1 MIKATADPP
10 KPWIYLIVAT
20 GDIYEDI
27 PQAQAAAREGADIV
41 AVIRSTGQS
50 LLDYVP
56 EGATRE
62 GFAGTYATR
71 ENFRLMR
78 AALDDVSRELGRYVR
93 LTNYASGLCMPEI
106 AALAGLE
113 RLDMML
119 NDCMY
124 GIIFRDINPR
134 RTFIDQRFSRQIHAR
149 AGIIINTGED
159 NYLTTADAVDA
170 AHTVVVSQLLNEFF
184 GKEAGLADGQL
195 GLGHAFEINPE
206 VPDSFVLELAHAQ
219 LVRELFPD
227 APLKYMPPTKHMTGN
242 VFAGYLLDAFFN
254 LAGVMTDQSIL
265 LIGMMTEGIHT
276 PFLSD
281 RDLALEN
288 VRYVARAAAR
298 LGENFRPPPGGFV
311 ERRAQQVLGEAVDLL
326 RRISRDGLLNAIA
339 DGTFGVTRR
348 PADGGRGLDGVI
360 ERADGYFNP
369 ASEFLEAGPAAARTG
384 GSIMSGQVIRPY
396 GDTTGDGQVQV
407 SFTLPVPFGTEEERA
422 LARRRRA
429 AAGRQ
434 DGPGTGHGGA
444 RQGDGPGLH
453 VLHRLRQRPAPGR
466 PLRGHGGAAGVP
478 AAVPRPRST
487 GGSGRPRP
495 GAGGGRRV
503 HRRRRAH
510 RRHRRHP
517 QRQGARGGEGPGVLP
532 GDAGGQ
538 PGRAG
543 GGGRPGRPRGGRAR
557 GRGAGQPGRHP
568 AGRAHLAAARQ
579 IAAAFREDSGMTRP
593 AAAGR
598 RRPQVRPG
606 DGRRARR
613 GPGVRPRHHAP
624 RGGQLPGPHAG
635 ARAAGGDA
643 A

>member
-1 MIKATADPP
+1 VESRLRLDPAMVAEARELARVAGQPIVDLATRHTTVSVERAVLRLAGLDGADADGMPWVNRLADSVRESTGLGQGVALPVWDALLTGGYPTLRTLAADAAAGAVKFRLPEGADAASARAAARAALAEGFAVIDRRRAERAEMISATADPA

-62 GFAGTYATR
+62 GYAGTYATQ

-124 GIIFRDINPR
+124 GIIFRDINPQ
-134 RTFIDQRFSRQIHAR
+134 RTFIDQRFARQIHAR

-170 AHTVVVSQLLNEFF
+170 AHTVVVSQLMNEFF

-288 VRYVARAAAR
+288 ARYVARAAAR

-311 ERRAQQVLGEAVDLL
+311 EQRAHQVLGEAVELL

-348 PADGGRGLDGVI
+348 PADGGRGLGGVI
-360 ERADGYFNP
+360 ERAPGYFNP
-369 ASEFLEAGPAAARTG
+369 ASEFLE
-384 GSIMSGQVIRPY
+384 SGV
-396 GDTTGDGQVQV
+396 
-407 SFTLPVPFGTEEERA
+407 
-422 LARRRRA
+422 
-429 AAGRQ
+429 
-434 DGPGTGHGGA
+434 
-444 RQGDGPGLH
+444 
-453 VLHRLRQRPAPGR
+453 
-466 PLRGHGGAAGVP
+466 
-478 AAVPRPRST
+478 
-487 GGSGRPRP
+487 
-495 GAGGGRRV
+495 
-503 HRRRRAH
+503 
-510 RRHRRHP
+510 
-517 QRQGARGGEGPGVLP
+517 
-532 GDAGGQ
+532 
-538 PGRAG
+538 
-543 GGGRPGRPRGGRAR
+543 
-557 GRGAGQPGRHP
+557 
-568 AGRAHLAAARQ
+568 
-579 IAAAFREDSGMTRP
+579 
-593 AAAGR
+593 
-598 RRPQVRPG
+598 
-606 DGRRARR
+606 
-613 GPGVRPRHHAP
+613 
-624 RGGQLPGPHAG
+624 
-635 ARAAGGDA
+635 
-643 A
+643 

>member
-1 MIKATADPP
+1 MEYAPRVTPRLSLDPALVREARELAARAGQPIVDLARTHTTVSVERAVLRLAGLAGADGDGMPWVNRLCDAIAQSAGLEHGVALPAWDALLTGSYPDLGTLARAAAAGQVQFRVPDGGAARAARAAADTALAAGIGRIDAQRANRDRLIAQTAQPP
-10 KPWIYLIVAT
+10 MPWIYLIVAT

-27 PQAQAAAREGADIV
+27 PQAQAAARAGADVI

-62 GFAGTYATR
+62 GFAGTYATQ

-184 GKEAGLADGQL
+184 GREAGLADGQL

-219 LVRELFPD
+219 LIRELFPR

-254 LAGVMTDQSIL
+254 LAGLLTDQSIL
-265 LIGMMTEGIHT
+265 LVGMMTEGIHT
-276 PFLSD
+276 PFLAD

-288 VRYVARAAAR
+288 VRYVRDAAAR
-298 LGENFRPPPGGFV
+298 LGESFRPVPGGFLD
-311 ERRAQQVLGEAVDLL
+311 RRAGEVLAEAVTLL
-326 RRISRDGLLNAIA
+326 RRITADGLLTAIA
-339 DGTFGVTRR
+339 DGTFGITRR

-360 ERADGYFNP
+360 EQAPGYINP
-369 ASEFLEAGPAAARTG
+369 AREILEDPERSPSAP
-384 GSIMSGQVIRPY
+384 P
-396 GDTTGDGQVQV
+396 
-407 SFTLPVPFGTEEERA
+407 PVPAPATI
-422 LARRRRA
+422 
-429 AAGRQ
+429 
-434 DGPGTGHGGA
+434 GA
-444 RQGDGPGLH
+444 R
-453 VLHRLRQRPAPGR
+453 
-466 PLRGHGGAAGVP
+466 
-478 AAVPRPRST
+478 S
-487 GGSGRPRP
+487 
-495 GAGGGRRV
+495 
-503 HRRRRAH
+503 
-510 RRHRRHP
+510 
-517 QRQGARGGEGPGVLP
+517 
-532 GDAGGQ
+532 
-538 PGRAG
+538 
-543 GGGRPGRPRGGRAR
+543 
-557 GRGAGQPGRHP
+557 
-568 AGRAHLAAARQ
+568 
-579 IAAAFREDSGMTRP
+579 
-593 AAAGR
+593 
-598 RRPQVRPG
+598 
-606 DGRRARR
+606 
-613 GPGVRPRHHAP
+613 
-624 RGGQLPGPHAG
+624 
-635 ARAAGGDA
+635 
-643 A
+643 